1 MEKEFDWGRT
11 IRGELYERW
20 PKAADGT
27 PEEPEWLCNCRSND
41 LGDELKINMLE
52 AYGIPC
58 LRIYPG
64 DGSFGRLIL
73 GMSGQ
78 GTDIFV
84 PKSLLEDA
92 VALCSGEGENDEEI
106 E

>member
-1 MEKEFDWGRT
+1 MEKEFNWGRS
-11 IRGELYERW
+11 IRGELFEKW
-20 PKAADGT
+20 PKTADGT
-27 PEEPEWLCNCRSND
+27 PEQPEWLCNCRSND

-58 LRIYPG
+58 LRMYPG

-78 GTDIFV
+78 GTDIYV
-84 PKSLLEDA
+84 PKSMLEDA
-92 VALCSGEGENDEEI
+92 VALCSSKPAEEK
-106 E
+106 